1 MGLIIKKQL
10 STGCMLGVWEICEDY
25 ETLRSFLNLEDSDTH
40 ALESFRNHE
49 RKLEFLS
56 VRSLLT
62 NMTHPSAKIIYN
74 GTRKP
79 SLRDKSFNI
88 SITHSHHLTSILLS
102 RNKRVGV
109 DMEYMTDRINKVAH
123 KFISKD
129 EYIIEDKTL
138 QLYHLYI
145 HWCAKEALYKLCDKP
160 NLIFRK
166 NLFIS
171 PFQVNEKGVIKG
183 HLDTVLRK
191 EDFDLHYFKHDN
203 YIIVWCCEE

>member
-1 MGLIIKKQL
+1 MGLIIRKQL

-25 ETLRSFLNLEDSDTH
+25 DTLRSFLNLEDSDVH
-40 ALESFRNHE
+40 SLESFRNQE

-62 NMTHPSAKIIYN
+62 RMADPSAKIIYN

-79 SLRDKSFNI
+79 FLRDKSFNI
-88 SITHSHHLTSILLS
+88 SITHSYLLTSILLS
-102 RNKRVGV
+102 RNKRVGI

-129 EYIIEDKTL
+129 EYITEDEAL
-138 QLYHLYI
+138 QRYHLYI

-160 NLIFRK
+160 NLNFRE
-166 NLFIS
+166 NLLIS

-183 HLDTVLRK
+183 HLDTVPRK

-203 YIIVWCCEE
+203 YIIVWCCEK

>member
-1 MGLIIKKQL
+1 MGLIIRKQL

-25 ETLRSFLNLEDSDTH
+25 DTLRSFLNLEDSDVH
-40 ALESFRNHE
+40 ALESFRNQE

-62 NMTHPSAKIIYN
+62 RMADPSAKIIYN

-79 SLRDKSFNI
+79 FLRDKSFNI
-88 SITHSHHLTSILLS
+88 SITHSYLLTSILLS
-102 RNKRVGV
+102 RNKRVGI

-129 EYIIEDKTL
+129 EYITEDKAL
-138 QLYHLYI
+138 QRYHLYI

-160 NLIFRK
+160 NLNFRE
-166 NLFIS
+166 NLLIS
-171 PFQVNEKGVIKG
+171 PFQINEKGVIKG
-183 HLDTVLRK
+183 HLDRVRRK
-191 EDFDLHYFKHDN
+191 EYFDLHYFKHDN
-203 YIIVWCCEE
+203 YIIVWCCEK

>member
-1 MGLIIKKQL
+1 MGVIISKQI
-10 STGCMLGVWEICEDY
+10 STGCLLGVWEICEEYD
-25 ETLRSFLNLEDSDTH
+25 TLRALLKLDDSDVH

-56 VRSLLT
+56 VRSLLS
-62 NMTHPSAKIIYN
+62 NMTDPSAKIIYN

-79 SLRDKSFNI
+79 FLRDKSFNI
-88 SITHSHHLTSILLS
+88 SITHSHLLTSILLS
-102 RNKRVGV
+102 RDKRVGI

-129 EYIIEDKTL
+129 EYITTDKAL
-138 QLYHLYI
+138 QRYHLYI

-160 NLIFRK
+160 NLNFRE
-166 NLFIS
+166 NLIIS
-171 PFQVNEKGVIKG
+171 PFKVNEKGVIKG
-183 HLDTVLRK
+183 HLDTETRK
-191 EDFDLHYFKHDN
+191 ENFNLHYFKQNN